1 MSSECD
7 RNRANDLE
15 CAPSRR
21 NMSTID
27 HPDHYQGQNLEAID
41 VIEAFDLNFSLG
53 NAIKYILRA
62 GRKGVR
68 KEDLEK
74 AVWYINREIDKSKC

>member
-7 RNRANDLE
+7 RDGANDLE
-15 CAPSRR
+15 YEYAPSRR

-27 HPDHYQGQNLEAID
+27 HPEHYQGQNLEVID
-41 VIEAFDLNFSLG
+41 VIEAFDLSFRLG

-62 GRKGVR
+62 GRKGAR
-68 KEDLEK
+68 KEDLQK
-74 AVWYINREIDKSKC
+74 AVWYINREIDKV